1 VTCRIRRDHE
11 YASHEGNYAAPG
23 HPPRCARAGEEMI
36 VRTLL
41 MAATLVAACAANAAE
56 QEKWPLVLPVPHGA
70 VILLDKDAKES
81 HDEFRYAA
89 VRRVDNTLYISGV
102 IIGRRENEGRDA
114 AAFKLQIDRGFKRLK
129 ELLESAG
136 ATFNDVVMINS
147 FHVWQGPDFEG
158 TKAEHFDL
166 FEQVAGNYLKP
177 PYPAWT
183 AVGTT
188 GLLGSGGIVE
198 VQLIARVPGN

>member
-1 VTCRIRRDHE
+1 MRDRRFAIRGLITCCFAI
-11 YASHEGNYAAPG
+11 
-23 HPPRCARAGEEMI
+23 
-36 VRTLL
+36 L
-41 MAATLVAACAANAAE
+41 ATTSAVQAAE
-56 QEKWPLVLPVPHGA
+56 PQKWPMVIPAPHGS
-70 VILLDKDAKES
+70 VILPNERAKQNY
-81 HDEFRYAA
+81 DEFRYAA
-89 VRRVDNTLYISGV
+89 IRRVDNTLYISGV

-114 AAFKLQIDRGFKRLK
+114 AAFKLQVDRGFKRLE
-129 ELLESAG
+129 ELLKSAG

-188 GLLGSGGIVE
+188 GVLGTGGIVE
-198 VQLIARVPGN
+198 VQLIARAPGD